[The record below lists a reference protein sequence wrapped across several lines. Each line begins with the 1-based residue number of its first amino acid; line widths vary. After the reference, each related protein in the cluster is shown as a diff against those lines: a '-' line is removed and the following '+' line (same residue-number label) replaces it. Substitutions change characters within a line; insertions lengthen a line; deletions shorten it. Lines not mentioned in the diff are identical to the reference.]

1 MSTLI
6 SEGGNV
12 VPDAKPVTRKNV
24 STVVSN
30 LQKLMPKG
38 INVYPIGSAGKK
50 DVSSDMDVLI
60 DAAELMA
67 VFPSK
72 ELKLS
77 RKALEEYFQSNGMFA
92 ARSGVSVHVGVP
104 TGEGNDVTQ
113 VDIMAVEN
121 ARDVVPLHTHD
132 YSKDASMKG
141 GTLHGIWAD
150 LTNMSSLPEHPS
162 LMMSPYKGL
171 VDRQTKELI
180 TSNKDQIAKI
190 IIGPNASAD
199 DMGSVHSIL
208 AALRSNPEKYK
219 AIKDK
224 WAPNIELSEDIRS
237 WFRRTMDMLK

>member
-1 MSTLI
+1 MSII

-24 STVVSN
+24 QTVVNN

-60 DAAELMA
+60 DAAELMTA
-67 VFPSK
+67 FPTK

-77 RKALEEYFQSNGMFA
+77 RKALEEYFQSKGMFA

-132 YSKDASMKG
+132 YSRDASMKG
-141 GTLHGIWAD
+141 GTLHGMWAD

-180 TSNKDQIAKI
+180 TSNKDKIAKV
-190 IIGPNASAD
+190 IIGPDASAE
-199 DMGSVHSIL
+199 DMGSVHSL
-208 AALRSNPEKYK
+208 LMALRKYPDKYK

-224 WAPNIELSEDIRS
+224 WAPDLQLSENDNS
-237 WFRRTMDMLK
+237 WFRYALNLLK

>member
-6 SEGGNV
+6 LEGGNV

>member
-1 MSTLI
+1 MSMI

-24 STVVSN
+24 QTVVNN

-38 INVYPIGSAGKK
+38 IKVYPIGSAGKK

-60 DAAELMA
+60 DAAELMTA
-67 VFPSK
+67 FPTK

-77 RKALEEYFQSNGMFA
+77 RKALEEYFQSKGMFA

-104 TGEGNDVTQ
+104 TGEGDDVTQ

-121 ARDVVPLHTHD
+121 ASDVVPLHTHD
-132 YSKDASMKG
+132 YSRDASMKG
-141 GTLHGIWAD
+141 GTLHGMWAD

-180 TSNKDQIAKI
+180 TSNKDKIAKI
-190 IIGPNASAD
+190 IIGPDASAE
-199 DMGSVHSIL
+199 DMGSVHSL
-208 AALRSNPEKYK
+208 LMALRKYPDKYK
-219 AIKDK
+219 PIKDK
-224 WAPNIELSEDIRS
+224 WAPDLQLSENDNS
-237 WFRRTMDMLK
+237 WFRYALNLLK

>member
-30 LQKLMPKG
+30 LQKLIPKG

>member
-1 MSTLI
+1 
-6 SEGGNV
+6 
-12 VPDAKPVTRKNV
+12 
-24 STVVSN
+24 
-30 LQKLMPKG
+30 
-38 INVYPIGSAGKK
+38 
-50 DVSSDMDVLI
+50 
-60 DAAELMA
+60 
-67 VFPSK
+67 
-72 ELKLS
+72 
-77 RKALEEYFQSNGMFA
+77 LEEYFQSNGMFA

>member
-1 MSTLI
+1 MSII

-24 STVVSN
+24 QTVVNN

-60 DAAELMA
+60 DAAQLMS

-77 RKALEEYFQSNGMFA
+77 RKALEEYFQSKGMFA

-104 TGEGNDVTQ
+104 TGEGDDITQ

-121 ARDVVPLHTHD
+121 AADVVPLHTHD
-132 YSKDASMKG
+132 YSKDATMKG
-141 GTLHGIWAD
+141 GTLHGMWAD

-171 VDRQTKELI
+171 VDRQTKELL
-180 TSNKDQIAKI
+180 TSNKDKIAKI
-190 IIGPNASAD
+190 IIGPDASAE
-199 DMGSVHSIL
+199 DMGSVHSL
-208 AALRSNPEKYK
+208 LMALRKYPEKYK

-224 WAPNIELSEDIRS
+224 WAPNLQLSENDNS
-237 WFRRTMDMLK
+237 WFRYALNLLK

>member
-1 MSTLI
+1 MSIL

-12 VPDAKPVTRKNV
+12 IPDAKPVTRKNV
-24 STVVSN
+24 QTVVNN

-60 DAAELMA
+60 DAAQLMTA
-67 VFPSK
+67 FPTK

-77 RKALEEYFQSNGMFA
+77 RKALEEYFQSKGMFA

-132 YSKDASMKG
+132 YSKDPTMKG
-141 GTLHGIWAD
+141 GTLHGMWAD
-150 LTNMSSLPEHPS
+150 LTNMSSLPNHPS

-171 VDRQTKELI
+171 VDRETKELI

-190 IIGPNASAD
+190 IIGPKATAD

-208 AALRSNPEKYK
+208 MALKSNPEKYN

-224 WAPNIELSEDIRS
+224 WAPNIELNEDVRS

>member
-1 MSTLI
+1 MSTI
-6 SEGGNV
+6 VTEGGNV

-24 STVVSN
+24 QTVVGN

-38 INVYPIGSAGKK
+38 IRVHPIGSAGKK
-50 DVSSDMDVLI
+50 DISSDMDVLI
-60 DAAELMA
+60 DAGELMT
-67 VFPSK
+67 VFPAK

-77 RKALEEYFQSNGMFA
+77 RKALEEYFQSKGMFA
-92 ARSGVSVHVGVP
+92 ARSGVSVHIGVP

-121 ARDVVPLHTHD
+121 AADVVPLHTHD
-132 YSKDASMKG
+132 YSRDPAMKG
-141 GTLHGIWAD
+141 GTLHGMWAD

-180 TSNKDQIAKI
+180 TSNKDKIAKI
-190 IIGPNASAD
+190 IIGPSASAE
-199 DMGSVHSIL
+199 DMGSVHAL
-208 AALRSNPEKYK
+208 LTALRQYPDKYK

-224 WAPNIELSEDIRS
+224 WAPDLELNEDNS
-237 WFRRTMDMLK
+237 WFRYLLNVLK

>member
-1 MSTLI
+1 MSMI

-12 VPDAKPVTRKNV
+12 VPDAKPITRKNV
-24 STVVSN
+24 QTVVNN

-38 INVYPIGSAGKK
+38 IVVHPIGSAGKK

-60 DAAELMA
+60 DAAQLMS

-77 RKALEEYFQSNGMFA
+77 RKALEEYFQSKGMFA

-104 TGEGNDVTQ
+104 TGEGEDVTQ

-121 ARDVVPLHTHD
+121 AADVVPLHTHD
-132 YSKDASMKG
+132 YSKDATMKG
-141 GTLHGIWAD
+141 GTLHGMWAD
-150 LTNMSSLPEHPS
+150 LTNMSSLPDHPS

-171 VDRQTKELI
+171 VDRQTKELL
-180 TSNKDQIAKI
+180 TSNKDKIAKI
-190 IIGPNASAD
+190 IIGPDASAE
-199 DMGSVHSIL
+199 DMGSVHSLLI
-208 AALRSNPEKYK
+208 ALRKYPEKYK

-224 WAPNIELSEDIRS
+224 WAPDLQLSENDNS
-237 WFRRTMDMLK
+237 WFRYALNLLK

>member
-1 MSTLI
+1 MSMI

-24 STVVSN
+24 QTVVNN

-60 DAAELMA
+60 DAAELMTA
-67 VFPSK
+67 FPTK

-77 RKALEEYFQSNGMFA
+77 RKALEEYFQSKGMFA

-104 TGEGNDVTQ
+104 TGEGDDVTQ

-121 ARDVVPLHTHD
+121 ASDVVPLHTHD
-132 YSKDASMKG
+132 YSRDASMKG
-141 GTLHGIWAD
+141 GTLHGMWAD

-180 TSNKDQIAKI
+180 TSNKDKIAKI
-190 IIGPNASAD
+190 IIGPDASAE
-199 DMGSVHSIL
+199 DMGSVH
-208 AALRSNPEKYK
+208 PDKYK
-219 AIKDK
+219 PIKDK
-224 WAPNIELSEDIRS
+224 WAPDLQLSENDNS
-237 WFRRTMDMLK
+237 WFRYALNLLK